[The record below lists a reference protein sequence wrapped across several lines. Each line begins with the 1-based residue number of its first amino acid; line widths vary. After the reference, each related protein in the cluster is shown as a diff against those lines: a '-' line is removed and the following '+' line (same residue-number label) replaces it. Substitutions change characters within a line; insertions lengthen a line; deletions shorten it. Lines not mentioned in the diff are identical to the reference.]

1 MKKVFVLLLFSLL
14 AKSALAEPIT
24 EFTEFTGLT
33 TLSVIAL
40 GILNALRPSIFLMI
54 VFLLSMIALIDEK
67 RVLKVGFSFTAG
79 VLLGYSLIASA
90 LMDLHGRFLFLRYFV
105 VAFGVVVGLYKILS
119 SLGYVNISMSNPM
132 KEKSNKILEKATSPL
147 SAFLVGGA
155 MSFLSLSCVLPSYL
169 LVTSLLSDG
178 FSFSIRVALLGIFI
192 GISVL
197 PLVLVT
203 LGFHYGTKYAKLGG
217 AVNKLS
223 RMSGRGDL
231 AMGVVLVLVSVLYLL
246 LF

>member
-1 MKKVFVLLLFSLL
+1 MKKAFTPLLFSLM
-14 AKSALAEPIT
+14 AKNALAEPIS

-33 TLSVIAL
+33 ALSVIAL

-54 VFLLSMIALIDEK
+54 VFLLSMIALVDEN

-79 VLLGYSLIASA
+79 AFLGYSVIASA
-90 LMDLHGRFLFLRYFV
+90 LMNLHGRFLFLRYFV
-105 VAFGVVVGLYKILS
+105 VAFGIAVGLYKILS
-119 SLGYVNISMSNPM
+119 SLGYVKISTSNPLR
-132 KEKSNKILEKATSPL
+132 EKSNRILEKATSPA
-147 SAFLVGGA
+147 SAFLVGGV

-178 FSFSIRVALLGIFI
+178 FSFSIRAALLGIFV

-197 PLVLVT
+197 PLALVT
-203 LGFHYGTKYAKLGG
+203 LGFHYGNKYAKLGG

-223 RMSGRGDL
+223 KMSGRGEL

-246 LF
+246 LL